1 MDGKNLNISFIFQT
15 KNKILTEI
23 HKLDNKKTS
32 EEGDIPVKT
41 VKDSIHTLSGFVFHN
56 FNNPIFDEI
65 FP

>member
-1 MDGKNLNISFIFQT
+1 MDGKNLNISFIFQR

-23 HKLDNKKTS
+23 HHLDNEKTS

-41 VKDSIHTLSGFVFHN
+41 VKNSIHTLSEFVFHN
-56 FNNPIFDEI
+56 FNNPIFDGT